1 MKLDRITGFIFLG
14 ALVVASCAKIGSPSG
29 GPKDVVPPKV
39 VQSVPENGSTNFTG
53 NKFTVIFDEYVNTDK
68 VTETLMVSP
77 PLGKRPTVAMKG
89 KSVTVEFDEKLKD
102 SATYTFYFQDAIKDL
117 NEGNPLENFQYVFST
132 GNVID
137 SLSFEGYVY
146 NSQSLDPLKEVLV
159 LLYTESNDTA
169 FQKQL
174 PDYITKASDEG
185 YFRID
190 NVKAGQYK
198 LYGLIDQDNSKNFN
212 LSDEVVAFLDT
223 TVVIAPETNYYGV
236 SGIEKIDSSAL
247 QVDSL
252 ATSKGTIREPD
263 PNFNLYLF
271 QHEKTARYL
280 TSSVRPSATELL
292 YCLSRPTDG
301 YEFDFSIAG
310 TDEKG
315 FLLEKSFKG
324 DTLWVWLTDT
334 AYSNRQSLKTVVKYP
349 FTDSLG
355 IVITKAD
362 TITLRYSAPRT
373 TLRGQAQTI
382 AEPYKISANFSSGKI
397 SPLTK
402 LVLTAPVPFGTM
414 DTSKITLYS
423 TTNNQK
429 AEQPFSIERD
439 TINIRKLNII
449 TDLKRGV
456 EYFFVADSASI
467 SDIFG
472 LVTDS
477 LGYKFSVNGDDKYGK
492 LVFRISG
499 YDGPRIFQLISEK
512 EDKIIREI
520 YSEKDGTIEIPYIDK
535 GKYKARLI
543 YDLNGDKKW
552 TTGDFSGKRQPEP
565 VSYFPTLMDVK
576 VNWEQIFDWNIG
588 AFNQK
593 ENRNIPTK

>member
-198 LYGLIDQDNSKNFN
+198 GRRAEASGRCSNHLQ
-212 LSDEVVAFLDT
+212 AFR
-223 TVVIAPETNYYGV
+223 A
-236 SGIEKIDSSAL
+236 
-247 QVDSL
+247 
-252 ATSKGTIREPD
+252 
-263 PNFNLYLF
+263 
-271 QHEKTARYL
+271 
-280 TSSVRPSATELL
+280 
-292 YCLSRPTDG
+292 
-301 YEFDFSIAG
+301 
-310 TDEKG
+310 
-315 FLLEKSFKG
+315 
-324 DTLWVWLTDT
+324 
-334 AYSNRQSLKTVVKYP
+334 
-349 FTDSLG
+349 
-355 IVITKAD
+355 
-362 TITLRYSAPRT
+362 
-373 TLRGQAQTI
+373 
-382 AEPYKISANFSSGKI
+382 
-397 SPLTK
+397 
-402 LVLTAPVPFGTM
+402 
-414 DTSKITLYS
+414 
-423 TTNNQK
+423 
-429 AEQPFSIERD
+429 
-439 TINIRKLNII
+439 
-449 TDLKRGV
+449 
-456 EYFFVADSASI
+456 
-467 SDIFG
+467 
-472 LVTDS
+472 
-477 LGYKFSVNGDDKYGK
+477 
-492 LVFRISG
+492 
-499 YDGPRIFQLISEK
+499 
-512 EDKIIREI
+512 
-520 YSEKDGTIEIPYIDK
+520 
-535 GKYKARLI
+535 
-543 YDLNGDKKW
+543 
-552 TTGDFSGKRQPEP
+552 
-565 VSYFPTLMDVK
+565 
-576 VNWEQIFDWNIG
+576 
-588 AFNQK
+588 
-593 ENRNIPTK
+593 